1 MVFPELQSTNS
12 ARLKWVVGQTTASQG
27 TFVEEPFAILH
38 ATSIFWGKRFQKP
51 CSSWKSSRSWL
62 FEFMWR
68 ELMWR
73 KTKVEVQL
81 VFQPWFCSR
90 NVWERFFVVKSTCTA
105 WDGCKLFKIH
115 DPRETKDIIEMA
127 AMMISITAIVWYASE
142 NTVKG
147 RTLDWLVLE
156 GFDEY
161 LETNGN
167 ELTWFYEIYLSWLK
181 IRDVPLEKDS
191 FPVIAICCMLSWLAY
206 FRLLATLDVTKAFSN
221 GCFTQVFIPQDLT
234 TKRHSI
240 L

>member
-1 MVFPELQSTNS
+1 MLASTMVFPELQSTNS

-38 ATSIFWGKRFQKP
+38 ATSIFWGKRFQKA

-105 WDGCKLFKIH
+105 WDGCKLFKFMTRVRQRTSLRWR
-115 DPRETKDIIEMA
+115 PWW
-127 AMMISITAIVWYASE
+127 SASP
-142 NTVKG
+142 
-147 RTLDWLVLE
+147 
-156 GFDEY
+156 
-161 LETNGN
+161 
-167 ELTWFYEIYLSWLK
+167 
-181 IRDVPLEKDS
+181 PLCGTPPK
-191 FPVIAICCMLSWLAY
+191 
-206 FRLLATLDVTKAFSN
+206 
-221 GCFTQVFIPQDLT
+221 TQ
-234 TKRHSI
+234 
-240 L
+240 